1 MTLAELQEAL
11 LGLNSYQMD
20 KVSDQVMS
28 YMQLNRELSQTRPTF
43 CPICNDENNHFIK
56 KGFLRGKQ
64 RYLCKSCGHKFVYDV
79 NQLTSHSHQSVDAWV
94 TVIEDTLSMVPLDE
108 TAEKIDV
115 HHETAFN
122 MRHKLLVYLED
133 MIAGAKP
140 LDELIEADET
150 YVLNSR
156 KGVKVPDRKAR
167 KHGEGASKPGLS
179 DELYCV
185 CVATDRNNNL
195 FAECVNRAKPSG
207 DDLVAALGTR
217 LISGST
223 ILCDGAK
230 SYNKL
235 ADFTNCKKVELVGH
249 ETYDKVQHLNT
260 VNGVHSRFKE
270 MIRQYKGVASRYL
283 NRYLA
288 LLSVIVS
295 FCGKTT
301 AEAGHELRNK
311 LRTVRDNVTYASSQT
326 TGLLEI

>member
-1 MTLAELQEAL
+1 MTLTELQTAL
-11 LGLNSYQMD
+11 SGLNNYQMD
-20 KVSDQVMS
+20 KISDQVKS
-28 YMQLNRELSQTRPTF
+28 YMQLNDELQRTRPTF
-43 CPICNDENNHFIK
+43 CPICNDKSNRFIK
-56 KGFLRGKQ
+56 KGFLHGKQ
-64 RYLCKSCGHKFVYDV
+64 RYLCKACGHKFVYDV

-94 TVIEDTLSMVPLDE
+94 TVIEDTLSLIPLDE
-108 TAEKIDV
+108 TAAKIGV

-122 MRHKLLVYLED
+122 MRHKLLAYLED
-133 MIAGAKP
+133 LIAGAEV

-150 YVLNSR
+150 YVLNSQ
-156 KGVKVPDRKAR
+156 KGVKVTDREPR

-195 FAECVNRAKPSG
+195 FVECVNRAKPSG

-217 LISGST
+217 FAPGST
-223 ILCDGAK
+223 LLCDGAK

-235 ADFTNCKKVELVGH
+235 ADFTDCKKVELVGH
-249 ETYDKVQHLNT
+249 ESYDKVQHLNT
-260 VNGVHSRFKE
+260 VNGVHSRFKD

-295 FCGKTT
+295 FCGKSA

-311 LRTVRDNVTYASSQT
+311 LRSLRDHVTYTSSQT
-326 TGLLEI
+326 SGLLEI